1 MIQFICLKQK
11 HFQGIQS
18 LAVKESQLSE
28 VEIETV
34 GQIVGG
40 RISCISRNIVT
51 LRQQTDLANGLP
63 MYQRRLNRV

>member
-1 MIQFICLKQK
+1 MWYPWEKQGNASFPMIQFICLKQK

-40 RISCISRNIVT
+40 RKKLHI
-51 LRQQTDLANGLP
+51 
-63 MYQRRLNRV
+63 